1 MNVLIVVSSLA
12 TTGPGFVV
20 ENFLKIAA
28 GTEYESLGIVIATI
42 KDVDANMEIE
52 IPSNVEVFRLG
63 DGKQSLSVSAKRLS
77 ELVKE
82 RKIDLVF
89 SHGLKSDII
98 SWFTKSQRTLLH
110 VSTSHNNPFED
121 YTLLYGVKGM
131 IMALMQMVT
140 FRKMDKVIT
149 LNPELYRVHSKW
161 IGKQKTEL
169 IPNGVAPVAANNREH
184 KKRSIPVFGIVGVYN
199 KRKNQDIILNE
210 FNSEEDTDRRLV
222 VWGNGFEQWQPKRE
236 CHSIVMKGFS
246 DDKSNIF
253 SSFDVLISMSKSEGL
268 PLNILEGISAGKAL
282 ILSDIPAH
290 RFIAQFVPSEYVR
303 LVSNETELKR
313 AIDSF
318 STEKEWM
325 NNVKSVMQD
334 VFEEHFSAK
343 IMVEKYVETFRRLYE
358 LKAK

>member
-1 MNVLIVVSSLA
+1 
-12 TTGPGFVV
+12 
-20 ENFLKIAA
+20 
-28 GTEYESLGIVIATI
+28 
-42 KDVDANMEIE
+42 
-52 IPSNVEVFRLG
+52 
-63 DGKQSLSVSAKRLS
+63 
-77 ELVKE
+77 
-82 RKIDLVF
+82 
-89 SHGLKSDII
+89 
-98 SWFTKSQRTLLH
+98 
-110 VSTSHNNPFED
+110 
-121 YTLLYGVKGM
+121 
-131 IMALMQMVT
+131 
-140 FRKMDKVIT
+140 
-149 LNPELYRVHSKW
+149 
-161 IGKQKTEL
+161 
-169 IPNGVAPVAANNREH
+169 
-184 KKRSIPVFGIVGVYN
+184 
-199 KRKNQDIILNE
+199 
-210 FNSEEDTDRRLV
+210 
-222 VWGNGFEQWQPKRE
+222 
-236 CHSIVMKGFS
+236 MKGFS